1 MKKFFVGVDL
11 GQAADYTALSIL
23 EKLPPEGDEKEHEPN
38 WRRRGNRQNVYH
50 VRHLERVRG
59 APYPQIVATVTRMMS
74 SPSLKGDAALVI
86 DQTGCGRPV
95 FDMFV
100 DAGLKSTPIGVSI
113 HGGDSVSH
121 DGGNYRVPKRDLVG
135 VLQVLLQSGRL
146 KVAQKLELGPILQQ
160 EMLNFKQKIDP
171 VTAHDSY
178 SAWREQDHDDLVL
191 AVALAAWWGE
201 QFVEPIMMTFSVTP
215 VVRRYDDIIN
225 NWQPF

>member
-1 MKKFFVGVDL
+1 MTRFFAGLDL

-23 EKLPPEGDEKEHEPN
+23 EKLQPEGDEKEHE
-38 WRRRGNRQNVYH
+38 RRRRNRQNVYH
-50 VRHLERVRG
+50 IRYLERVRG
-59 APYPQIVATVTRMMS
+59 EPYTAIVSKVVKMMS
-74 SPSLKGDAALVI
+74 KLKDDANLVV

-100 DAGLKSTPIGVSI
+100 DAGLKPKPIGVSI
-113 HGGDSVSH
+113 HGGDSVTH

-178 SAWREQDHDDLVL
+178 SAWRDQDHDDLVL

-201 QFVEPIMMTFSVTP
+201 QFVEPIKMTFSVTP
-215 VVRRYDDIIN
+215 VVRRYEDIIN
-225 NWQPF
+225 WRPF